1 MITTYGLFGFNFVF
15 DVDFLKLF
23 FFCAIVGSLIRLNL
37 SVLHNQDW
45 VRTKSQQLIF
55 AALPSIGFVI
65 TKVISGNIALSL
77 GMVGAL
83 SIVRFRSPVKNPY
96 ELVSYFLLLTLGITT
111 SVNPSLALNLFFAT
125 VIISFIIEFT
135 NFTFSK
141 FDIFTGVLEES
152 DKKNYLFVTT
162 KKPVDEFSSIKI
174 LSSSSFENNQY
185 SYSFKSNS
193 EEDLNNIVNMLNKE
207 NIVSYFFEKH

>member
-111 SVNPSLALNLFFAT
+111 
-125 VIISFIIEFT
+125 
-135 NFTFSK
+135 
-141 FDIFTGVLEES
+141 
-152 DKKNYLFVTT
+152 
-162 KKPVDEFSSIKI
+162 
-174 LSSSSFENNQY
+174 
-185 SYSFKSNS
+185 KS
-193 EEDLNNIVNMLNKE
+193 
-207 NIVSYFFEKH
+207 

>member
-1 MITTYGLFGFNFVF
+1 M
-15 DVDFLKLF
+15 
-23 FFCAIVGSLIRLNL
+23 
-37 SVLHNQDW
+37 
-45 VRTKSQQLIF
+45 
-55 AALPSIGFVI
+55 
-65 TKVISGNIALSL
+65 
-77 GMVGAL
+77 
-83 SIVRFRSPVKNPY
+83 
-96 ELVSYFLLLTLGITT
+96 
-111 SVNPSLALNLFFAT
+111 SLAFFILYVLFPLEVYFYLFFAT